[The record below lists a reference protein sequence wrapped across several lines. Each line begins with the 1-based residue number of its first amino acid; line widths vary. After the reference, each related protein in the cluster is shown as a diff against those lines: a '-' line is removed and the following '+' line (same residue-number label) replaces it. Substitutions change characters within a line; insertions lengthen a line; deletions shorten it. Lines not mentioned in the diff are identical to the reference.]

1 MKKRFMVALYDDN
14 EDKLDMFD
22 VSARHEVVAVLK
34 AIKQKNF
41 EAYKAYVEWT
51 DTCDMDLG
59 NVGDAKEF
67 FHEWLTIA
75 IKEIV

>member
-1 MKKRFMVALYDDN
+1 MKKRFMVAIHDDN
-14 EDKLDMFD
+14 NATVEMFD

-34 AIKQKNF
+34 AIKQKEF
-41 EAYKAYVEWT
+41 EAYKAYIEWT
-51 DTCDMDLG
+51 DECDMDLG
-59 NVGDAKEF
+59 GVGDVKEF